1 MEKTKK
7 RRNIIIFAIITIV
20 ITLAILSFAWYQIHE
35 FKKAKL
41 QLQNIEDN
49 LNVVQENLENAQN
62 KAMEGFDFTENLIEQ
77 NTQELES
84 AKAKLLD
91 VKKFLSELENCEK
104 SEMRIIYEAAKDKM
118 QEASQLLL
126 KVNVASILLAREQ
139 AISNVSDTCDREEE
153 KLTIVQE
160 MLDDW
165 NYDKLDI
172 GDTYNRYNEMCELI
186 ASIRESTQ
194 KTAVDMQSKINNVYP
209 QKVLR
214 QIEEYESRLC
224 EFQDIIEEYERT
236 EKAKQTLLEKINSL
250 VISQNIDMSKPIGF
264 TEEELRY
271 LLERIGLVQQRNPE
285 IIDVLPRVMVE
296 AIKDYPVNELFSI
309 AVMSL
314 ETGYFRSDLA
324 VKNFNY
330 GGMMGTHGKALT
342 FDNMEEGLIAAIRC
356 LYRNLK
362 GSNTIFEVNQSYC
375 SPTDL
380 NGDGKIEGNA
390 ERYQWSYQVMSIMT
404 RYKNAVLKGLS

>member
-236 EKAKQTLLEKINSL
+236 EKAKQ
-250 VISQNIDMSKPIGF
+250 SK
-264 TEEELRY
+264 LYWR
-271 LLERIGLVQQRNPE
+271 R
-285 IIDVLPRVMVE
+285 
-296 AIKDYPVNELFSI
+296 
-309 AVMSL
+309 
-314 ETGYFRSDLA
+314 
-324 VKNFNY
+324 
-330 GGMMGTHGKALT
+330 
-342 FDNMEEGLIAAIRC
+342 LIAL
-356 LYRNLK
+356 LYLRTL
-362 GSNTIFEVNQSYC
+362 I
-375 SPTDL
+375 
-380 NGDGKIEGNA
+380 
-390 ERYQWSYQVMSIMT
+390 
-404 RYKNAVLKGLS
+404 